1 MPADTHTVFSTEDTR
16 HMARALRLAARGRY
30 TAQPNPMVG
39 CVMVRNSAVLAEG
52 WHQRAGSAHAEAAAI
67 EAAEGSLEGATA
79 YVTLEPCSHQGRT
92 PPCADALIKAGVAR
106 VVAAMHDPNPLVAG
120 SGVARLQEAGIDVQT
135 GLLEAEAERLNRG
148 FAKRMRH
155 GRPFVRLKIASSLD
169 GATGMASG
177 ESQWITGP
185 AARAD
190 VQRLRAESGA
200 ILTGIGT
207 VLADDPRLTVRDE
220 LRPKDVEQPLRVVL
234 DSDLR
239 TPVSVQMLRMP
250 GETRIYYCGDN
261 VRDDLTEAGATL
273 AAVSEHKRGV
283 DIGEVLDDLGRLE
296 VNTVLAEAGATLA
309 GSLLSGAHVDELV
322 IYQAPQLLGSSTRPM
337 LSTPGWRRLQHRLQL
352 DITDIRA
359 VGRDLRITARPMNTL
374 EA

>member
-1 MPADTHTVFSTEDTR
+1 MFSTEDTR

-39 CVMVRNSAVLAEG
+39 CVIVRDSAVLAEG
-52 WHQRAGSAHAEAAAI
+52 WHERAGRPHAEAAAI

-79 YVTLEPCSHQGRT
+79 YVTLEPCSHHGRT
-92 PPCADALIKAGVAR
+92 PPCADALIEAGISR
-106 VVAAMHDPNPLVAG
+106 VVAAMRDPNPLVAG
-120 SGVARLQEAGIDVQT
+120 SGLARLENAGVDVQS
-135 GLLEAEAERLNRG
+135 GLLTAEAERLNRG
-148 FAKRMRH
+148 FAKRMRR

-220 LRPKDVEQPLRVVL
+220 LRPRDVKQPLRVVL
-234 DSDLR
+234 DSDQR
-239 TPVSVQMLRMP
+239 TPKSVQLLRMP
-250 GETRIYYCGDN
+250 GETRIYHCGDN
-261 VRDDLTEAGATL
+261 VRDDLAEAGATL
-273 AAVSEHKRGV
+273 VAVSEHKRGV

-337 LSTPGWRRLQHRLQL
+337 LSTPDWRRLQHRLQL

>member
-1 MPADTHTVFSTEDTR
+1 MFSADDTR
-16 HMARALRLAARGRY
+16 HMARALKLAARGRY

-39 CVMVRNSAVLAEG
+39 CVIVRDGKVLGEG
-52 WHQRAGSAHAEAAAI
+52 WHRRAGEAHAEVAAI
-67 EAAEGSLEGATA
+67 RSATAELDGATA
-79 YVTLEPCSHQGRT
+79 YVSLEPCSHHGRT
-92 PPCADALIKAGVAR
+92 PPCADALIEKGIKR
-106 VVAAMHDPNPLVAG
+106 VVAAMRDPNPAV
-120 SGVARLQEAGIDVQT
+120 SGGGIARLENAGVSVET
-135 GLLEAEAERLNRG
+135 GLLETEAERLNSG
-148 FAKRMRH
+148 FVKRMRK
-155 GRPFVRLKIASSLD
+155 GRPFVRLKIASSID

-207 VLADDPRLTVRDE
+207 VIADDPRLTVRDE
-220 LRPKDVEQPLRVVL
+220 LRSAEVSQPLRVIL

-239 TPVSVQMLRMP
+239 TPVSVQLLRMP

-261 VRDDLTEAGATL
+261 VREDLADAGATL
-273 AAVSEHKRGV
+273 VGVAEHKRGV
-283 DIGEVLDDLGRLE
+283 DLGEVLDDLGRLE
-296 VNTVLAEAGATLA
+296 VNSVLVEAGATLA
-309 GSLLSGAHVDELV
+309 GSLVSGAFVDELI

-352 DITDIRA
+352 EIKDIRM
-359 VGRDLRITARPMNTL
+359 VGRDLRIVARPLNTVGS
-374 EA
+374 